1 MASLLIYKTSGIN
14 TTATES
20 WRYEINNL
28 GTVSVVLD
36 QPISPMA
43 LPQEDATENVLV
55 KMEGNT
61 QTITV
66 NWKIGQDFPYPK
78 KSETANVGISQIQ
91 SDYERF
97 YDSTAPASPITWND
111 LTYSVPEDTVAW
123 LTNDF
128 EGKDLSDRFILVL
141 GHGAL
146 RYEGFVTRMTCSID
160 GASPV
165 VWNVS
170 MTFIVGNVISIY
182 ETDAPSEPRN
192 VKCELVTDAGIPS
205 TADPPVN
212 TRIKL
217 QWSAPSDTASTVT
230 HYAVWLKKENVS
242 FSSAPDYTFAVANA
256 DGSTNG
262 DFNSELEDHVGG
274 SAGIYQ
280 ISFPDAQGA
289 ATNFVKA
296 GSTAAAKIAHTVA
309 EFSTLVSGSKYYFKV
324 AAVNLKGGI
333 GFKSNEKSAVLP

>member
-1 MASLLIYKTSGIN
+1 MNTS
-14 TTATES
+14 ATES

-28 GTVSVVLD
+28 GSVSVVLD

-78 KSETANVGISQIQ
+78 KSITQNVGISEIQ
-91 SDYERF
+91 SDYEKF
-97 YDSTAPASPITWND
+97 YDSTAPASPISWGD
-111 LTYSVPEDTVAW
+111 LTYSAPEDTVAW

-192 VKCELVTDAGIPS
+192 VKCELVNNSGVPQEGS
-205 TADPPVN
+205 N
-212 TRIKL
+212 TRIRL
-217 QWSAPSDTASTVT
+217 QWSAPSDTASAVT
-230 HYAVWLKKENVS
+230 HYAVWLKEVNKS
-242 FSSAPDYTFAVANA
+242 YSSDPTYTFAVNNA
-256 DGSTNG
+256 DGTTPSGNI
-262 DFNSELEDHVGG
+262 FHNELDGHVV
-274 SAGIYQ
+274 SSSNRYE
-280 ISFPDAQGA
+280 ISFPDANAGN
-289 ATNFVKA
+289 TNFVKA
-296 GSTAAAKIAHTVA
+296 GSTETAKIAHTVA
-309 EFSTLVSGSKYYFKV
+309 EFATLVSGATYYFKV
-324 AAVNLKGGI
+324 AAVNLKGGV
-333 GFKSNEKSAVLP
+333 GFKSNEQSAVMP